1 MSASKRR
8 PILPLRRWLALALA
22 TTFFVPVVI
31 TGIVVYHVLGG
42 PLEPLS
48 TATEQIGRGTTRW
61 HDPAWQDATRS
72 DLAAMGIDFVLVED
86 GREVYRSTPD
96 PLAGDGGQVR
106 ERWVER
112 VAYPGTPRRVAY
124 IYSDSGVG
132 WNGQDGGPPEARFL
146 PVPIVG
152 LISLLLTLAGIGWF
166 LGRTVVRPLAATSQ
180 AARQV
185 AAGDLDVRLP
195 SSRVREVAEVNAA
208 FESMSAELRASLRQ
222 QAEFEH
228 ERRLFIGAVV
238 HDLRTPL
245 FALRGYLEGLEKG
258 LDDTPEK
265 RARYIAVAQEKAATL
280 ERLIGDLFD
289 FTRLEYLEQTPNPE
303 PLDLG
308 ALLDRLVEGFR
319 PQADTKG
326 VQLTLSIPPEPCWV
340 QGDTHLLT
348 RALSNLLDNA
358 LRYTPSG
365 GQVRVACRTEPS
377 GVIFTIADTG
387 PGIPAHDL
395 PNLFAPL
402 YRGETSR
409 NRRTGGAGLGLTIA
423 RRILLA
429 HGGDLSAGNGQ
440 AGGAVFTGRL
450 PHPTRDPRQ
459 PTAPVTLATSPG
471 DSAATDG

>member
-8 PILPLRRWLALALA
+8 PILPLRRWLVLALA
-22 TTFFVPVVI
+22 TTFFVPVLI

-42 PLEPLS
+42 PLEPVS

-61 HDPAWQDATRS
+61 HDPDWQAATRS

-86 GREVYRSTPD
+86 DREVYRSTPD
-96 PLAGDGGQVR
+96 PFAGGDELVR

-112 VAYPGTPRRVAY
+112 VVYPGTPRRVAY
-124 IYSDSGVG
+124 IYSDTGVG
-132 WNGQDGGPPEARFL
+132 WNGQDGPPEARFL
-146 PVPIVG
+146 AVPIVG

-166 LGRTVVRPLAATSQ
+166 LGRTVVQPLAATSQ

-195 SSRVREVAEVNAA
+195 TSRVREVAEVNAA

-258 LDDTPEK
+258 LDDTQEK

-289 FTRLEYLEQTPNPE
+289 FTRLEYLDQTPNPE

-326 VQLTLSIPPEPCWV
+326 VQLTLALPSEPCWV
-340 QGDTHLLT
+340 TGDSHLLT
-348 RALSNLLDNA
+348 RALTNLLDNA

-365 GQVRVACRTEPS
+365 GQVRVTCRTEPS
-377 GVIFTIADTG
+377 GVIFTVADTG

-429 HGGDLSAGNGQ
+429 HGGDLSAANSQ

-450 PHPTRDPRQ
+450 P
-459 PTAPVTLATSPG
+459 
-471 DSAATDG
+471 